1 MIILGQ
7 AGTARFEFYALS
19 RVFGFRLSP
28 PRLFPPQTE
37 VTVMGRY
44 KTSVLKSFHVNLS
57 EEERKQADASG
68 KSLHELVM
76 LGLEKATTDKSTHDV
91 YVTITAAKIKERLE
105 RINYFLRKH
114 DKPTI
119 MDLSVTEK
127 ASIRKQVITAYNN
140 EVQEEKKG
148 EEHEHD
154 SELL

>member
-1 MIILGQ
+1 MSILGQ
-7 AGTARFEFYALS
+7 AGTAWFEFSILS
-19 RVFGFRLSP
+19 RVVGFRLSP
-28 PRLFPPQTE
+28 PRPFPPQTE

-44 KTSVLKSFHVNLS
+44 KTSSLKHFSIDLT
-57 EEERKQADASG
+57 EDERLQADKTG
-68 KSLHELVM
+68 KSLRELVM
-76 LGLEKATTDKSTHDV
+76 LGLEKASTDKSTQDV

-105 RINYFLRKH
+105 RINHVLRKH
-114 DKPTI
+114 NKPTI
-119 MDLSVTEK
+119 LDLSVTEK